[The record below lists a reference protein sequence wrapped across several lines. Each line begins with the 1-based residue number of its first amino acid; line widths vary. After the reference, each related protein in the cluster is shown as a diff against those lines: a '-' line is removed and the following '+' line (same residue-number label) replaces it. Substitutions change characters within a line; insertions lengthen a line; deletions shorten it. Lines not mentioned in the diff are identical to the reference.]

1 MSNSRQEIYQASG
14 PVHADVVTKS
24 GDISVQMGSDNEVK
38 VSLKASSSN
47 AQALLENAELHFDE
61 ASNEIRIRT
70 QPHDQFDSL
79 AGLTNLFMKSL
90 RPGDLDVILTLPEG
104 SSIKVVTASGDTV
117 TLGPLA
123 DVDVTTGSGDVRVG
137 DTVNSV
143 NVKTGSG
150 DVVTG
155 HVTESLECRCASGD
169 VRCDGAASATNIHTA
184 SGDVMVIAERS
195 GDISI
200 RAVSGD
206 VRINVR
212 PGLVIDVSGTTVSGD
227 MGSAIPLDL
236 SSGDDDDDEGE
247 TVSINVVTVSGD
259 FKISR
264 AS

>member
-1 MSNSRQEIYQASG
+1 MSNSRQETYQASG

-24 GDISVQMGSDNEVK
+24 GDISVQVGSDNEVK
-38 VSLKASSSN
+38 VTLKATGGNGS
-47 AQALLENAELHFDE
+47 ALLENAELHFDE
-61 ASNEIRIRT
+61 KSNELVIHT

-90 RPGDLDVILTLPEG
+90 RSGDLDVTLTLPEG
-104 SSIKVVTASGDTV
+104 SSIDVISGSGDTV
-117 TLGPLA
+117 TRGLLA
-123 DVDVTTGSGDVRVG
+123 GIDVTTGSGDVKVG
-137 DTVNSV
+137 DTVNSID
-143 NVKTGSG
+143 VKTGSG

-155 HVTESLECRCASGD
+155 HVIENFECRCASGD
-169 VRCDGAASATNIHTA
+169 VRCDGAAVMTDIHTA
-184 SGDVMVIAERS
+184 SGDVVVTAERG

-212 PGLVIDVSGTTVSGD
+212 PGLVIDVDGTSVSGD
-227 MGSAIPLDL
+227 MGSAIPLD
-236 SSGDDDDDEGE
+236 SSDGADGDDEGE
-247 TVSINVVTVSGD
+247 MVSINVTTVSGD